1 MTADR
6 ARVRKPW
13 FLLTCLATAAALT
26 FAGVF
31 AYSQAREPEPD
42 GALGPNSVVNGQAAE
57 GLAGWRAG
65 SAAGPVQLTRISLTD
80 GPAGASTAVDLQRPA
95 GTGDWAEALA
105 MLNSPD
111 TFLQVGRQYTMQA
124 YVRDAD
130 SSGQEIGILLA
141 NGNYRDRPTESSN
154 AMTFQDDAWH
164 LLTQTFVATAK
175 ASPDTALYI
184 ALPPSGPLH
193 LQITAASVREVH
205 TTPPSPTST
214 PPTRIISFD
223 GPAGS
228 APDPSTWNHQTGGG
242 GWSHDEHQTY
252 TSSTSNAYLDGHG
265 NLVIAARREDKT
277 GADGIL
283 RHYTSARLT
292 SEGLLAVQP
301 GSYLETSIR
310 APVAPGM
317 WPAFWLLGS
326 NYPDVGWPAS
336 GELDVLEAWG
346 DVPNIAHSI
355 VHMPT
360 AGQPTVDA
368 MRGANGATDLGHAV
382 NSQAHTYGV
391 YFDGTVV
398 RFFID
403 RNPTMTLSA
412 ADARASGAV
421 WPFNGAQSI
430 LLNVAVDGRQRDAAG
445 SLTATQSSFP
455 QKMTV
460 GPISI
465 WAKGVPF

>member
-6 ARVRKPW
+6 ARVRNPW
-13 FLLTCLATAAALT
+13 FLLACLATAAVLT

-57 GLAGWRAG
+57 GVAGWRAG

-111 TFLQVGRQYTMQA
+111 TFFQVGRQYTMQA

-214 PPTRIISFD
+214 PPTRVISFD

-228 APDPSTWNHQTGGG
+228 APNPSTWSHQTGGG
-242 GWSHDEHQTY
+242 GWSHDEQQTY
-252 TSSTSNAYLDGHG
+252 TSSTSNAYP
-265 NLVIAARREDKT
+265 RRS
-277 GADGIL
+277 
-283 RHYTSARLT
+283 R
-292 SEGLLAVQP
+292 QP
-301 GSYLETSIR
+301 CHRR
-310 APVAPGM
+310 APGRQDRSRRHPPSLHQRSADQRGIAGGATRVLSGDFDPRTGSAGM

-360 AGQPTVDA
+360 AGRPTVDA

-382 NSQAHTYGV
+382 DSQAHTYRV

-430 LLNVAVDGRQRDAAG
+430 LVNVAVDGRQRDAAG